1 MEPSQD
7 ELLLTFASIV
17 DEFDLQA
24 TITLAVGGVVL
35 TGELISFKRYLGRLS
50 EAFGKGGG
58 VARQVG
64 DAFAS
69 KASATPAE
77 TEGPPS
83 HLHLDKVM
91 ILAGASA
98 PLVDCGTDSLWRC
111 GVERVDA
118 FAFGSIPPPQP
129 AS

>member
-1 MEPSQD
+1 MEPPQD
-7 ELLLTFASIV
+7 ELLMTFAGVV

-64 DAFAS
+64 EAFAS
-69 KASATPAE
+69 KASTTPTE
-77 TEGPPS
+77 TESQPS

-91 ILAGASA
+91 ILAGTSG
-98 PLVDCGTDSLWRC
+98 PLIDCGTDSLRRC
-111 GVERVDA
+111 GIERVDA
-118 FAFGSIPPPQP
+118 FAFGSIPP
-129 AS
+129 S